1 MNYAKPST
9 PYILILLFI
18 FAVTAFDLMLLSKK
32 NSSVIEIS
40 TTIEKESEVNEL
52 RPVIT
57 YTQSLNH
64 IAP

>member
-18 FAVTAFDLMLLSKK
+18 FAVTAVDLMLLSKK

-40 TTIEKESEVNEL
+40 TTIEKESEADEL

-57 YTQSLNH
+57 YTQSVNH

>member
-32 NSSVIEIS
+32 NSSVVEIS
-40 TTIEKESEVNEL
+40 TTIEKEPEADEL
-52 RPVIT
+52 RPLIT
-57 YTQSLNH
+57 YTQSINH
-64 IAP
+64 TAP

>member
-9 PYILILLFI
+9 PYVLILLFI

-32 NSSVIEIS
+32 NSSVVEIS
-40 TTIEKESEVNEL
+40 TTIEKESEAGEL
-52 RPVIT
+52 RPAIT
-57 YTQSLNH
+57 FTQSVNH